1 MFIFYSHV
9 VSDSGRDE
17 SHLPKGS
24 PRIILHGRTPV
35 LSVCYNQSIKPRQEV
50 IIMGFFDQLKDKASL
65 AGEKAG
71 AALKDAKSKMSEGM
85 ADAKAKMDEHKA
97 LAAEAKAPIEGS
109 IARYQVVYLGG
120 FPKKPNGKMDPT
132 AFGFNIMPDSFIF
145 KPELETKNSWFGD
158 ELFTIPYD
166 RVVKFEIVKRQV
178 SNTEFLLSSSS
189 DTKSLEQENN
199 IQITHLDDEGN
210 ELMTRVEMLTGV
222 SIYGQAQ
229 KCRELLDL
237 LRENKIL
244 GKLNKDTS
252 KPAAPADDPLE
263 QLKRLNALK
272 EAGILSDEEF
282 NAKKA
287 ELLSKV

>member
-1 MFIFYSHV
+1 
-9 VSDSGRDE
+9 
-17 SHLPKGS
+17 
-24 PRIILHGRTPV
+24 
-35 LSVCYNQSIKPRQEV
+35 
-50 IIMGFFDQLKDKASL
+50 MGFFDQLKDKASQ

-210 ELMTRVEMLTGV
+210 ELMARVEMLTGV

-263 QLKRLNALK
+263 QLKKLNALK